1 MKNYTLLFFAAF
13 VLPFPS
19 SSQTVE
25 DDFEGNGT
33 IQSWYGDDCQID
45 DEFANPFV
53 DCTNGSAKVLKYDD
67 QGGAYANVRFDI
79 PSNFDLSNDHT
90 FTLKIYVPASS
101 ITGAQTNQ
109 VSLKL
114 QDGTLGEPWTTQTEV
129 IKAITLDQW
138 QTVTFDFENDPFINL
153 DAGSS
158 DPIDRDD
165 LNRVLIQVNGENNS
179 DQVVAYFDDFSYD
192 GTIVLPEP
200 DPVYDMLIWSDEFD
214 DDGAID
220 AEKWFH
226 QTQLPP
232 SGSWFNNEV
241 QHYTNR
247 IENSFVEDGKLHVM
261 AKKETFTDQG
271 ETKQYTSAR
280 LNSKFA
286 FTYGKVEVR
295 AILPS
300 GSGTWPAI
308 WTLGKNIDENGGYWD
323 EEFGTAP
330 WPACGEIDIMEHWG
344 NNQNYVSS
352 ALHTPSSSGATVN
365 HGGIVDENVSTE
377 FHIYSL
383 VWTPEKMDFSLDGY
397 VYYTYAPEDKNMDTW
412 PYVAEQ
418 YILLNVAMQGAID
431 PNFTESPMII
441 DYVRIYQEDTT
452 SSPTGLKDKS
462 SGQIEFFPNPVKD
475 QLQIRVNET
484 LIGSTA
490 TLYSAVGQRMESFIQ
505 NSSVQSLDLAQY
517 PAGAYFINFETAN
530 QVISYKLMKQ

>member
-1 MKNYTLLFFAAF
+1 MKNIIPLFVAIFMASFSSFAQI
-13 VLPFPS
+13 LK
-19 SSQTVE
+19 

-33 IQSWYGDDCQID
+33 IPSWYGDDCQID
-45 DEFANPFV
+45 VAFANPFV
-53 DCTNGSAKVLKYDD
+53 DGTNGSAAVMQYSD
-67 QGGAYANVRFDI
+67 QGGAYANARFDI
-79 PSNFDLSNDHT
+79 PSNFDLSNEHT
-90 FTLKIYVPASS
+90 FMLKIYVPASS

-129 IKAITLDQW
+129 IKPISIDQW
-138 QTVTFDFENDPFINL
+138 QTITFDFQNDPFINL
-153 DAGSS
+153 DVSS
-158 DPIDRDD
+158 ADPVDRDD
-165 LNRVLIQVNGENNS
+165 LNRVLIQVNGENNA
-179 DQVVAYFDDFSYD
+179 DQVVVYFDDFSYD

-200 DPVYDMLIWSDEFD
+200 DPVYDMLIWSDEFN

-226 QTQLPP
+226 QIQLPP

-247 IENSFVEDGKLHVM
+247 IENSFVEDGKLHVL
-261 AKKETFTDQG
+261 AKKEIFTDQD

-286 FTYGKVEVR
+286 FTYGRVEVR
-295 AILPS
+295 AILPT
-300 GSGTWPAI
+300 GVGTWPAI
-308 WTLGKNIDENGGYWD
+308 WTLGKNIDEDGGYWD

-365 HGGIVDENVSTE
+365 HGGIVDETVSTE
-377 FHIYSL
+377 FHLYSL

-397 VYYTYAPEDKNMDTW
+397 VYYTYVPEDKNMDTW

-441 DYVRIYQEDTT
+441 DYVRIFQEDTT
-452 SSPTGLKDKS
+452 SNSIGLKDNS
-462 SGQIEFFPNPVKD
+462 LGQIEFFPNPVKD
-475 QLQIRVNET
+475 QLQIRLNET
-484 LIGSTA
+484 LIGSKA
-490 TLYSAVGQRMESFIQ
+490 TLYSALGQRMESFVQ
-505 NSSVQSLDLAQY
+505 NSIEQSFDLAQY
-517 PAGAYFINFETAN
+517 PSGVYFINFETAS
-530 QVISYKLMKQ
+530 QVVSYKLIKQ

>member
-1 MKNYTLLFFAAF
+1 MQY
-13 VLPFPS
+13 S
-19 SSQTVE
+19 
-25 DDFEGNGT
+25 
-33 IQSWYGDDCQID
+33 
-45 DEFANPFV
+45 
-53 DCTNGSAKVLKYDD
+53 D

-200 DPVYDMLIWSDEFD
+200 DPVYDMLIWSDEFNS
-214 DDGAID
+214 DGAID
-220 AEKWFH
+220 SNKWFH

-247 IENSFVEDGKLHVM
+247 LENSFVEDGKLHVM

-308 WTLGKNIDENGGYWD
+308 WTLGKNINEDGGYWD
-323 EEFGTAP
+323 EEYGTAQ

-352 ALHTPSSSGATVN
+352 ALHTPSSFGATVN
-365 HGGIVDENVSTE
+365 HGGLVDENVSTE
-377 FHIYSL
+377 FHTYSL

-397 VYYTYAPEDKNMDTW
+397 VFYTYAPEDKNMDTW
-412 PYVAEQ
+412 PYIAEQ

-431 PNFTESPMII
+431 SNFTESPMII

-452 SSPTGLKDKS
+452 SSPAGLKDNS

-475 QLQIRVNET
+475 QLQIRVNEN
-484 LIGSTA
+484 LIGSKA
-490 TLYSAVGQRMESFIQ
+490 TFYSAIGQRMESFMQ
-505 NSSVQSLDLAQY
+505 NSTIHSLDLAHY
-517 PAGAYFINFETAN
+517 PAGVYFVNFETAG
-530 QVISYKLMKQ
+530 QVASYKLIKQ